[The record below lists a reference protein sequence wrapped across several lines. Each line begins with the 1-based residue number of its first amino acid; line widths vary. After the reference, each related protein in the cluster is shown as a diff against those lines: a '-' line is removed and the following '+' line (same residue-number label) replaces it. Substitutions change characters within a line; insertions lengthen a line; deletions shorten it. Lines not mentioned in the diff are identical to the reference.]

1 MQLYKIKS
9 PWPRRLLTAVLA
21 YLSTLSLARI
31 ISLNGEGTVYFGGN
45 YFGYNLTAILLFAVT
60 AWLLNRFFTRKDRRL
75 KVVSSIGG
83 ILLGMAIV
91 YGGYAHYANDIF
103 RSVSETVFQF
113 FLIMGISA
121 CTTPV
126 CAELF
131 QLPGRI
137 QSWYAARWEKQ
148 PKGRFYLFMASHRY
162 CYFLLMWG
170 ILMLSYIPVF
180 LSQWPGN
187 FVFDAKYQLREVC
200 NNIYKTHHPLL
211 HTLLMGKAYQLGLKA
226 GNVSAGYQL
235 YTLLQMLILTS
246 AFAYLLL
253 YFYKKG
259 VPRCIRVGTLLW
271 FALFPMHPAFA
282 ISATKDVLCAAFFLY
297 YAIFLFRL
305 LVDGERFT
313 WPGRAG
319 MILTG
324 VLLGLMRNNAVYAI
338 AASGIIVLLY
348 LKPLKSKVTFLIT
361 LAAVLLLHS
370 LCNRGLILYTH
381 AYNSDSQREMM
392 CVPLQCLAR
401 VASYRRAELDPA
413 LYEEIC
419 MYIQE
424 GDIPGYNPYLAD
436 SVKNNANEHLLRSN
450 KLNFF
455 KLWMKVGLQ
464 FPDEYLESIITNTL
478 GYWYPLNQGVYV
490 SADIAFYHT
499 LIDTEYEIVKH
510 DYFPLATK
518 YYNYLFYHINYRNI
532 PILGYLFRNA
542 PYVWLVV
549 LTLLW
554 SILQKRRSLLIWGML
569 PLLYLGTCFLGPMAA
584 LRYIYCLIV
593 CTPLLLHGLTHP
605 DKSVSEKCS
614 PPDVMP
620 NE

>member
-1 MQLYKIKS
+1 MQFHIIKS
-9 PWPRRLLTAVLA
+9 PWPRRMLIIVLS
-21 YLSTLSLARI
+21 YLSALSFARV
-31 ISLNGEGTVYFGGN
+31 ISLNGEGAAYFGGK
-45 YFGYNLTAILLFAVT
+45 YFGYNLSSILLFAVT
-60 AWLLNRFFTRKDRRL
+60 AWLLHRFFLLKEKRL
-75 KVVSSIGG
+75 KILSTVGG
-83 ILLGMAIV
+83 ILLAIAIV

-103 RSVSETVFQF
+103 VSVSEGILQL
-113 FLIMGISA
+113 FLIMGVSA
-121 CTTPV
+121 CTTPI
-126 CAELF
+126 CGELF

-137 QSWYAARWEKQ
+137 QSWYAGKQ
-148 PKGRFYLFMASHRY
+148 QSQPSGRFYTFMESHHW
-162 CYFLLMWG
+162 CYFLLSWG
-170 ILMLSYIPVF
+170 ILMLSYLPIF

-200 NNIYKTHHPLL
+200 NDSYSTHHPLL
-211 HTLLMGKAYQLGLKA
+211 HTLLMGKAYQFGERI

-259 VPRCIRVGTLLW
+259 VPRCIRIGVLLW

-297 YAIFLFRL
+297 YAIFLLRL
-305 LVDGERFT
+305 LADREQFA
-313 WPGRAG
+313 WYNYAA

-324 VLLGLMRNNAVYAI
+324 VLLGLLRNNAIYALC
-338 AASGIIVLLY
+338 ASGIILLLY
-348 LKPLKSKVTFLIT
+348 LRPLRAKARLLVALTAIM
-361 LAAVLLLHS
+361 LLHS
-370 LCNRGLILYTH
+370 LCNRGLIAYTH
-381 AYNSDSQREMM
+381 AYSPDTQREMM
-392 CVPLQCLAR
+392 CVPLQCMAR

-413 LYEEIC
+413 LYEEVC

-436 SVKNNANEHLLRSN
+436 SVKNNANERLLRSN

-455 KLWMKVGLQ
+455 KLWLKIGLQ
-464 FPDEYLESIITNTL
+464 FPDEYLESIITNTM

-490 SADIAFYHT
+490 SADIAIYHT
-499 LIDTEYEIVKH
+499 LIETEHEIIKH
-510 DYFPLATK
+510 DYFPLVTG
-518 YYNYLFYHINYRNI
+518 YYNYMLYHLNYRNL
-532 PILGYLFRNA
+532 PIMGYLFRNA
-542 PYVWLVV
+542 PYVWLLV

-554 SILQKRRSLLIWGML
+554 SIYKKRYDLLMWGML

-593 CTPLLLHGLTHP
+593 CAPLLLYGMIHP
-605 DKSVSEKCS
+605 HAEQ
-614 PPDVMP
+614 
-620 NE
+620 